1 MKKEEDYIYKA
12 LVRDFSE
19 FLVFACLDI
28 SLLNFTLLI
37 IYLMMYFFP
46 STLFFDWEIGI
57 DIYDRFPL
65 DDIFQRGLEKQ
76 DYA

>member
-1 MKKEEDYIYKA
+1 
-12 LVRDFSE
+12 
-19 FLVFACLDI
+19 
-28 SLLNFTLLI
+28 
-37 IYLMMYFFP
+37 MYFFP

-76 DYA
+76 DYAFQVYGKISLYKCKLAK